1 MEKSW
6 IEMPR
11 NTPVHIEGLNTFL
24 DFSFANSSVRGEIVC
39 LCPKCNFNKWQCRE
53 IVYEHLILK
62 IQCGFYIG
70 REEEQMCQM
79 KYM

>member
-1 MEKSW
+1 
-6 IEMPR
+6 MPR
-11 NTPVHIEGLNTFL
+11 NTPQCMKGLNTFL

-39 LCPKCNFNKWQCRE
+39 SCPKCNFNKWQCRE
-53 IVYEHLILK
+53 IVYEHLIPNLFQK
-62 IQCGFYIG
+62 DIQCDFYMG